1 MGWGGV
7 SGRHGGGARGLLA
20 LVLWSWVWVLLFCRC
35 HGRAPNS
42 RVGLPCAALYRM
54 CTQRWQL
61 LPRRRLRMCWRR
73 LKPRMTRC
81 VGGCDCLTLWGVAT
95 AVGFYCQQVPTRLP
109 VHVLEAAQA
118 NRC

>member
-1 MGWGGV
+1 
-7 SGRHGGGARGLLA
+7 
-20 LVLWSWVWVLLFCRC
+20 
-35 HGRAPNS
+35 
-42 RVGLPCAALYRM
+42 
-54 CTQRWQL
+54 
-61 LPRRRLRMCWRR
+61 MCWRR